1 MRRPVALGLVVLI
14 GCLDPFPPS
23 MHGMVTFVIDD
34 GNVTDYAV
42 KKPIFDAAGVVAV
55 SAVIS
60 SRLVLSN
67 AQLLAMQADGWEI
80 ASHSRRHM
88 DETVL
93 TEAQLEDEVG
103 GAKAELERMGLT
115 VTTHVYPYGRFNE
128 LVERVVRRHYQAG
141 VKASGGL
148 NVIPLF
154 NRFEISRRMFG
165 YQYTRADRNTL
176 PFYQTLVDSAKHRG
190 LWLVFELHEV
200 DSSDAVMLSQLLEYI
215 RKQSL
220 PVVTIR
226 QGLGMTR

>member
-14 GCLDPFPPS
+14 GCLDPFPPP

-34 GNVTDYAV
+34 GNVTDYTV

-55 SAVIS
+55 SGVIS

-93 TEAQLEDEVG
+93 TEAQLEDEIG
-103 GAKAELERMGLT
+103 GAKVELERMGLT

-165 YQYTRADRNTL
+165 YQYTSGDRNTL

-200 DSSDAVMLSQLLEYI
+200 NSSDAVMLSQLLEYI